1 MGTWKSLALIFVFT
15 LVGGFYVGAETA
27 LVALRESQV
36 QRLAQRGKRGQKLAK
51 LISEP
56 NRWLAAVQVGITFA
70 SFLAAAYGAAELS
83 PEVSPW
89 LVSLGMS
96 ESLAN
101 TVAFLGIT
109 FLIAFFTLVIGELVP
124 KRLALRN
131 PEAIAMA
138 VAAPIDLTATLFRPV
153 IWALSI
159 STDGV
164 MRIMGI
170 RDSNS
175 RESISGEELRGIVAA
190 HEELSLEERELIGD
204 VFDAGDRELREVMI
218 PRTEVEF
225 LDGAMSVQKAAEAV
239 LDMRHT
245 RYPVIRGSS
254 DNVIGFVHLRDVVS
268 SGIHKPTRLPLSSLA
283 RDVLVF
289 PGTKQVLPALG
300 EMRRAGGHLAIVLD
314 EYGGTAGIVT
324 LEDLV
329 EELVGDIR
337 DEYDTTEQQS
347 AFFGGVHEIDGLTNL
362 EDVKDE
368 TGIELPEGPYETVA
382 GYLIARTG
390 QLPSLDMS
398 VEVMG
403 HRISVLELDGRR
415 ISRVRIEPLELR
427 SAIPDESAALTL
439 PE

>member
-83 PEVSPW
+83 PVVSPW

>member
-1 MGTWKSLALIFVFT
+1 MDTWKSIALIVVFT
-15 LVGGFYVGAETA
+15 LVGGFFVGAETA

-36 QRLAQRGKRGQKLAK
+36 QRLAQRGKRGQRLAE

-56 NRWLAAVQVGITFA
+56 NRWLAAVQVGITLA
-70 SFLAAAYGAAELS
+70 SFLAAAYGAAELA
-83 PEVSPW
+83 PVVAP
-89 LVSLGMS
+89 LFISLGLS

-101 TVAFLGIT
+101 TLAFLGIT
-109 FLIAFFTLVIGELVP
+109 FMIAFFTLVIGELVP

-138 VAAPIDLTATLFRPV
+138 VATPIDLTATLFRPV

-170 RDSNS
+170 KDSNS

-190 HEELSLEERELIGD
+190 HEELSIEERELIGD

-225 LDGAMSVQKAAEAV
+225 LDGRMSVQKAAEAV
-239 LDMRHT
+239 LGMRHT

-254 DNVIGFVHLRDVVS
+254 DDVIGFVHLRDVVS

-300 EMRRAGGHLAIVLD
+300 EMRRSGAHLAIVLD

-337 DEYDTTEQQS
+337 DEYDVDEQQS
-347 AFFGGVHEIDGLTNL
+347 DLMGGVHEIDGLTNL

-368 TGIELPEGPYETVA
+368 TGIELPEGPYETIA

-398 VEVMG
+398 VELMG

-415 ISRVRIEPLELR
+415 ISRVRIEPLEIPN
-427 SAIPDESAALTL
+427 AIPDEQAALTL

>member
-1 MGTWKSLALIFVFT
+1 
-15 LVGGFYVGAETA
+15 
-27 LVALRESQV
+27 
-36 QRLAQRGKRGQKLAK
+36 
-51 LISEP
+51 
-56 NRWLAAVQVGITFA
+56 
-70 SFLAAAYGAAELS
+70 
-83 PEVSPW
+83 
-89 LVSLGMS
+89 
-96 ESLAN
+96 
-101 TVAFLGIT
+101 
-109 FLIAFFTLVIGELVP
+109 
-124 KRLALRN
+124 
-131 PEAIAMA
+131 MA

-337 DEYDTTEQQS
+337 DEYDATEQQS

-427 SAIPDESAALTL
+427 SAIPDESAALTM

>member
-36 QRLAQRGKRGQKLAK
+36 QRLAQRGKRGQKLAR

-83 PEVSPW
+83 PVVSPW

-170 RDSNS
+170 KDSNS

-225 LDGAMSVQKAAEAV
+225 LDGGMSVQKAAEAV
-239 LDMRHT
+239 LGMRHT

-300 EMRRAGGHLAIVLD
+300 EMRRSGAHLAIVLD

-382 GYLIARTG
+382 GYLISVTG
-390 QLPSLDMS
+390 RLPSLDTS
-398 VEVMG
+398 VEVVG

-415 ISRVRIEPLELR
+415 ISRVRIEPLEI
-427 SAIPDESAALTL
+427 ANTIPDEQATVTL